1 MSTRKLYRSLLLAL
15 ALCSILIFVVSGQT
29 WATAY
34 FIEENTP
41 QLVYQFTG
49 RQLQP
54 IVAGVVVVPIVG
66 VVGLIAAKK
75 IFQQIVGFIIFIA
88 GLTITYYTYTISTDW
103 VAVLDPLVT
112 GKVGRTGID
121 YTIETNSLNTLLI
134 VPAIGIAM
142 IGLVFTFRRF
152 DLVKKRA
159 AYDAPTAASVTLSP
173 WQAMDMGIDP
183 TISDSDSGA
192 AGAAG
197 DSSS

>member
-1 MSTRKLYRSLLLAL
+1 MAKLGRQHISLKKIRPNLFINLLADN
-15 ALCSILIFVVSGQT
+15 C
-29 WATAY
+29 
-34 FIEENTP
+34 N
-41 QLVYQFTG
+41 QLW
-49 RQLQP
+49 L
-54 IVAGVVVVPIVG
+54 GVVVVPIVG

-75 IFQQIVGFIIFIA
+75 LFQQIVGFIIFIA
-88 GLTITYYTYTISTDW
+88 GLTIAYYSYTISTDW